1 MNALRIAIIDDDP
14 HVRTGLGNT
23 LDALGHRADGFD
35 SATTFRD
42 GANPCDY
49 DAILLDFFMPGLNG
63 LDLLRHFADTGVDTP
78 VIMINAGADGEVGHQ
93 AHELGSVQWLP
104 KPVRQIPLIEALNR
118 SQEIRAA
125 RRSAG
130 MASDD
135 IGAAEISR
143 LEQITTAE
151 WKVLRLLVK
160 DLSSKAIARELGISD
175 RTVHSHRE
183 SIYHKLDTRSTVRM
197 YRLLCAA
204 GRCA

>member
-1 MNALRIAIIDDDP
+1 MHSLRIAIIDDDI
-14 HVRTGLGNT
+14 HVRAGLGNT
-23 LDALGHRADGFD
+23 LDALGHRPDVFD
-35 SATTFRD
+35 SATGFRD
-42 GANPCDY
+42 TADPRDY

-63 LDLLRHFADTGVDTP
+63 LDLLRHFAETGVDTP

-125 RRSAG
+125 RRNSGPADADG
-130 MASDD
+130 
-135 IGAAEISR
+135 IGAAEIAR
-143 LEQITTAE
+143 LAQITAAE

-160 DLSSKAIARELGISD
+160 DLSSKEIARELGISD

-204 GRCA
+204 GRH